1 MHLCLCLQSGA
12 SAESW
17 TCLSSALSRQRFGSP
32 KAASLQST
40 RGLQR
45 MQDLWGWRVLLPC
58 LYTTTA
64 LLQEM
69 EWGQTVARQTY
80 LTYCWIISKTV
91 TTTKKWQGLSQKDQ
105 ISLHKNEYSAT
116 TNTALTFNVKFTL
129 YSKIKLYTKTPY
141 IQKWSTKCNCSPKA
155 QIRTPKCNKMNQDGI
170 DSYSWRMQSF
180 SQNSTQRG
188 NLALRN
194 RCYLSFVCSYPADQ
208 LPAVYQLNIR
218 GLAQLWYGVISL
230 FGLWAA
236 SHMPLR

>member
-1 MHLCLCLQSGA
+1 MTGFEPKRPKFLC
-12 SAESW
+12 
-17 TCLSSALSRQRFGSP
+17 
-32 KAASLQST
+32 
-40 RGLQR
+40 
-45 MQDLWGWRVLLPC
+45 
-58 LYTTTA
+58 
-64 LLQEM
+64 
-69 EWGQTVARQTY
+69 
-80 LTYCWIISKTV
+80 
-91 TTTKKWQGLSQKDQ
+91 TKMNTQ
-105 ISLHKNEYSAT
+105 T
-116 TNTALTFNVKFTL
+116 TNTTLTFNVKFTL

-155 QIRTPKCNKMNQDGI
+155 QIRTPKRNKMSQDGI
-170 DSYSWRMQSF
+170 DSHSWRMQSF

-208 LPAVYQLNIR
+208 LPAVHQLNIR